1 MITLAG
7 RGLNPLGSGTTIARG
22 MVGAVRAAI
31 YTGGGESDALEVTE
45 VDTPEPGPGEVRVAV
60 ALSGVN
66 PTDWKALRSAGAPA
80 WGFAV
85 PNQDGAGVIDAVGDG
100 VPRERVGE
108 RVWLLMAARDRQW
121 GTAAQYSIV
130 PTERAVHLP
139 EGASFELGASLGVP
153 ALTAWHCLTTDGPVQ
168 GLTVLV
174 SGGAGAVGNM
184 AIQLARWA
192 GATTVIATVSGP
204 EKAELARTA
213 GAQVVVNYRDADAVE
228 QIRAAAPGGVDR
240 IIEVALDANVDLDL
254 AVAAP
259 HAVIT
264 SYAATPDTVAQL
276 PVRGLM
282 ADNITLRFMLL
293 YTLRPHALAAAIAA
307 VNQAVTEGV
316 LHPLPLHRF
325 GLEQIAQA
333 HDAVESGAVGKV
345 LVDLG

>member
-1 MITLAG
+1 MLAA
-7 RGLNPLGSGTTIARG
+7 T
-22 MVGAVRAAI
+22 
-31 YTGGGESDALEVTE
+31 YTGGGDSDALEVTE
-45 VDTPEPGPGEVRVAV
+45 VDTPEPGPGEVRVRIAI
-60 ALSGVN
+60 SGVN
-66 PTDWKALRSAGAPA
+66 PTDWKALRMAGTPE

-100 VPRERVGE
+100 VASERIGE

-130 PTERAVHLP
+130 PAERAVPLP

-192 GATTVIATVSGP
+192 GAEQVIATVSGP
-204 EKAELARTA
+204 EKAELARAA
-213 GAQVVVNYRDADAVE
+213 GAQTVVNYRDTDAAE
-228 QIRAAAPGGVDR
+228 QIRAAAPHGVDR
-240 IIEVALDANVDLDL
+240 IIEVALDANLELDL

-264 SYAATPDTVAQL
+264 SYAAAPDVMAQL
-276 PVRGLM
+276 PVRQLM

-293 YTLRPHALAAAIAA
+293 YTVRRHALTAAIDA
-307 VNQAVTEGV
+307 VNQAVAEGV
-316 LHPLPLHRF
+316 LHTLPLHRF
-325 GLEQIAQA
+325 GLDQIAAA

-345 LVDLG
+345 LVDVA